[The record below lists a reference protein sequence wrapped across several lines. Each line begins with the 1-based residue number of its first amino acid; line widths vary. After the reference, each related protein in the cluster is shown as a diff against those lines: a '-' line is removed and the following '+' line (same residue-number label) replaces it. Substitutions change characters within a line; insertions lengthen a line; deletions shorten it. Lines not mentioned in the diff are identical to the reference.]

1 MRIRK
6 IMSVFELLKEIKEKL
21 EIMDKRLSRLEG
33 ELLGDEMTDEEIREV
48 EEIIKAC
55 KTGKM
60 KVYTLEEA
68 KKELGLE

>member
-1 MRIRK
+1 
-6 IMSVFELLKEIKEKL
+6 MSVVELLREIKEKL
-21 EIMDKRLSRLEG
+21 EIMDKRLSKLEE
-33 ELLGDEMTDEEIREV
+33 ELLGDELTDEEIKEV
-48 EEIIKAC
+48 EEIIEAC

>member
-1 MRIRK
+1 
-6 IMSVFELLKEIKEKL
+6 MSVVELLREIKEKL
-21 EIMDKRLSRLEG
+21 EIMDKRLSRLEE
-33 ELLGDEMTDEEIREV
+33 ELLGDELTEEEIKEV
-48 EEIIKAC
+48 EEIIEAC

>member
-1 MRIRK
+1 LRRNYWVM
-6 IMSVFELLKEIKEKL
+6 EL
-21 EIMDKRLSRLEG
+21 
-33 ELLGDEMTDEEIREV
+33 TDEEIREV
-48 EEIIKAC
+48 EEIIEAC